1 MPRIESSTTPLCVQ
15 LIWSMRFS
23 WWDAQVHRRRPYQP
37 PVALAVPRLCRF
49 AARAS
54 FVTSGQ
60 IFVLGCHGALPS
72 RAAQRLVLASAGAG
86 PSKTCNTSSRTATR
100 DKQMPREILYCHA
113 TRQTRTVGAGTGFST
128 LDNGP
133 YAPKRGKPKMAAG
146 TFGCILHRSA
156 RHFLRMS
163 HSARSER
170 SSVSW
175 ETISGR
181 RSSRSTRTN
190 SLTPRIF
197 SSSSI
202 GRKLKLPD

>member
-113 TRQTRTVGAGTGFST
+113 TRQTRTVGAGHWFFHTGQWAVCAEAGKAKDGRWHVRLHFAPLGET
-128 LDNGP
+128 LPQDVS
-133 YAPKRGKPKMAAG
+133 
-146 TFGCILHRSA
+146 FG
-156 RHFLRMS
+156 
-163 HSARSER
+163 
-170 SSVSW
+170 
-175 ETISGR
+175 
-181 RSSRSTRTN
+181 
-190 SLTPRIF
+190 
-197 SSSSI
+197 SI
-202 GRKLKLPD
+202 GEVQRFVGDYFGTTVIKVNPNEFPDPTDL